1 MNWPSHIYHL
11 SPFSAHGYESY
22 LLNYQSEEPL
32 IHMLHSGMS
41 SPLTDLMQNFVNKNH
56 CLMLL
61 MLVKCWNLSIVSLV
75 QLNLNKKES
84 LKPKSFINVGTHATL
99 LLEGT
104 ADDEKVKGFWSLCL
118 KSYFAATTFL
128 Q

>member
-1 MNWPSHIYHL
+1 
-11 SPFSAHGYESY
+11 
-22 LLNYQSEEPL
+22 
-32 IHMLHSGMS
+32 
-41 SPLTDLMQNFVNKNH
+41 
-56 CLMLL
+56 MLL

-84 LKPKSFINVGTHATL
+84 LRPKSFINVGTHATL
-99 LLEGT
+99 LLEGI